1 MEKKFFYVAI
11 GVACLFLFSCSMDNI
26 KQDDALKK
34 YFEENKVTG
43 SFALL
48 DNGRG
53 EFLIYN
59 LKRDTTRMLPG
70 TTFKIVSSL
79 VALQTGVLTTDS
91 SIIQWDG
98 VQRTDSSWNR
108 NLSLAEA
115 FSHSAEPHFQ
125 ELARRIGRD
134 TMQKWLDSLQFGN
147 KTIGTSIDSF
157 WMDNSLQISPDEVL
171 GLIKKLYFDQLP
183 FRKGVQKTVR
193 DMMRQEENSNYSIS
207 YKTGSA
213 SNSNNHQVGWVA
225 GWIEENRHPYFF
237 VLNVEAT
244 DSQVDVRTISL
255 AILKDILRREGFFE
269 GKM

>member
-1 MEKKFFYVAI
+1 M
-11 GVACLFLFSCSMDNI
+11 FLTSCSMNNI
-26 KQDDALKK
+26 KQDDSLKK
-34 YFEENKVTG
+34 YFDENKVQG

-59 LKRDTTRMLPG
+59 LRRDTTRVLPG
-70 TTFKIVSSL
+70 SSFMLVHSL

-98 VQRTDSSWNR
+98 IQRRDTNWNK

-115 FSHSAEPHFQ
+115 FAYSAEPHFQ

-147 KTIGTSIDSF
+147 KKIGTAVDSF
-157 WMDNSLQISPDEVL
+157 WIDNSLQISPDEEL
-171 GLIKKLYFDQLP
+171 GLVKKLYFGQLP
-183 FRKGVQKTVR
+183 FRKGVQKTIK
-193 DMMRQEENSNYSIS
+193 DMMRQEENSNYSLS
-207 YKTGSA
+207 YKTGQGV
-213 SNSNNHQVGWVA
+213 NSNRQEVGWVV

-237 VLNVEAT
+237 VLNLEAA
-244 DSQVDVRTISL
+244 DSQADVHTISL
-255 AILKDILRREGFFE
+255 AILKDILTREGFFE